1 MPILERL
8 DRMCAEL
15 TIFGPQHVADA
26 ARDIV
31 NAFARLGQTPL
42 EGETPPSI
50 LIPKRIDEFVR
61 AAGAAVAGIPVWRF
75 RLEVADPPA

>member
-31 NAFARLGQTPL
+31 NAFARLGQTPW
-42 EGETPPSI
+42 
-50 LIPKRIDEFVR
+50 R
-61 AAGAAVAGIPVWRF
+61 AKPRRAF
-75 RLEVADPPA
+75 